1 MQPYFDPTRKTTS
14 KKIWKTTS
22 KKKEEKKEDDLKKIK
37 MEDNLKKQWKTNQST
52 QINLIGCD
60 TIVNSPSLLISQAK
74 KHPGAKTSGNDVGT
88 ISRLVP
94 LLNFQNSL
102 NATKIH

>member
-1 MQPYFDPTRKTTS
+1 MTTS
-14 KKIWKTTS
+14 KKMEDDLKKKKRKAS
-22 KKKEEKKEDDLKKIK
+22 KKKRKKKKKEDDLKKIK
-37 MEDNLKKQWKTNQST
+37 MKDDLKKQWKTNQST
-52 QINLIGCD
+52 KINLIGCD

-74 KHPGAKTSGNDVGT
+74 KHPGAKTSGNDVET